1 MVIGGL
7 HATVCADEAAR
18 HCDAVVVGEGES
30 VWDEV
35 LKDAQSQSLRQIYRS
50 ASDFDLTHSPMPRF
64 DLLSGRAIP
73 RWTLQTER
81 GCPFAC
87 DFCGASRLLGSFR
100 EKPIVRIRAELAE
113 ISRFSRRP
121 WIELA
126 DDNTFAGGGDANE
139 LLAALGEANVRY
151 FTEADWRVGERPE
164 ILRHLAASGCVQLLV
179 GIESLVFRYPGMG
192 AKQAELKRIMD
203 AVCAIQDAGV
213 VVNGCFIVGADGET
227 NASLDRLIEFIL
239 ASPLAEV
246 QITLQTPF
254 PGTSL
259 YQRMKQT
266 GRLIEDRGWSYYT
279 LFDVTYRPQPMTAEQ
294 LQRGFHRVI
303 GAVFAT
309 AAAERRS
316 VLRKEIWRRNPRF

>member
-1 MVIGGL
+1 
-7 HATVCADEAAR
+7 
-18 HCDAVVVGEGES
+18 
-30 VWDEV
+30 
-35 LKDAQSQSLRQIYRS
+35 
-50 ASDFDLTHSPMPRF
+50 
-64 DLLSGRAIP
+64 
-73 RWTLQTER
+73 
-81 GCPFAC
+81 
-87 DFCGASRLLGSFR
+87 
-100 EKPIVRIRAELAE
+100 
-113 ISRFSRRP
+113 
-121 WIELA
+121 
-126 DDNTFAGGGDANE
+126 
-139 LLAALGEANVRY
+139 
-151 FTEADWRVGERPE
+151 
-164 ILRHLAASGCVQLLV
+164 
-179 GIESLVFRYPGMG
+179 
-192 AKQAELKRIMD
+192 MD

-259 YQRMKQT
+259 YQRLKQA

-294 LQRGFHRVI
+294 LQRGFYRVI

-316 VLRKEIWRRNPRF
+316 AQRKEIWRRKLRS